1 MRHRQIPGEIQE
13 NGGRGRFSG
22 GTLKFG
28 SVSKF
33 GRISPEQ
40 LLPVPHLLLQLSKL
54 RETTNELY
62 RMRSK

>member
-22 GTLKFG
+22 GALKFG

-40 LLPVPHLLLQLSKL
+40 LRTVPSSPPAVQVKRNH
-54 RETTNELY
+54 
-62 RMRSK
+62 

>member
-1 MRHRQIPGEIQE
+1 MRHRQILGEIQE
-13 NGGRGRFSG
+13 NGGCRRFSG

-40 LLPVPHLLLQLSKL
+40 LLPVPHHLQLSKL